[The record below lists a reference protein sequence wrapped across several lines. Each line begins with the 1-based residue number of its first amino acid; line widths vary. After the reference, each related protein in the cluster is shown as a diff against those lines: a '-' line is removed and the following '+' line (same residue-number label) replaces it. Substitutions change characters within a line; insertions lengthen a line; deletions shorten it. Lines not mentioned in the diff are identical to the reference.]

1 MRRELKAR
9 WQKLF
14 QIDAVRA
21 TRQVIDFS
29 AIQALKVM
37 VVVQVRFFVE
47 RFAAW
52 HLHRLYFACI
62 EQCVYG
68 AVYGCLANF
77 GLAFLRERNEV
88 CDRQRPVGIHDDIMD
103 DRALAGLALADFHHA
118 GITVRKA
125 DKSAID
131 IRLREVLRVGHSP
144 KRKGESFKSTLRAVR
159 RLEKTAVELTAH
171 DLDEMKRIAARLA
184 AEIKPPLLIKVTGHL
199 GAGKTTLIAEILRNW
214 GVAAATSPT
223 FNLRNDYRIGASR
236 AVHLD
241 FYRLKPGDGGFDL
254 LPVDEDYSDAVV
266 FVEWPEKAAP
276 AVFTAFENVADL
288 AIRVSPDGTRHMLWQ
303 RE

>member
-1 MRRELKAR
+1 MRREFEAR

-14 QIDAVRA
+14 QIDTIRA

-29 AIQALKVM
+29 AIQALEVM

-47 RFAAW
+47 RFAAR
-52 HLHRLYFACI
+52 HLHRLYFACL
-62 EQCVYG
+62 EQRIYS
-68 AVYGCLANF
+68 AVYGRLAYF

-88 CDRQRPVGIHDDIMD
+88 CYRQRPVGVHDDIMD
-103 DRALAGLALADFHHA
+103 DRALAGLALANFHHV
-118 GITVRKA
+118 GITVQNA

-131 IRLREVLRVGHSP
+131 IRLRPGLLSGVGSTCE
-144 KRKGESFKSTLRAVR
+144 GESFKSTLRAVR
-159 RLEKTAVELTAH
+159 RMEKTAVELSAH

-184 AEIKPPLLIKVTGHL
+184 AEIKPPLLIRVTGNL

-214 GVAAATSPT
+214 GVASATSPT
-223 FNLRNDYRIGASR
+223 FNLRNDYRIGAGR

-241 FYRLKPGDGGFDL
+241 FYRLKPGDSGFDL